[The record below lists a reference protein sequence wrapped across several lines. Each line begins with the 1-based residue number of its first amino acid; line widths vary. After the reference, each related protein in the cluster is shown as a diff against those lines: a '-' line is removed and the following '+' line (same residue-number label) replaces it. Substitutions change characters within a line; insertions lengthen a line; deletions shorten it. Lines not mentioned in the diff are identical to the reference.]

1 MKFHVI
7 DHNVRITPKAETMAY
22 LRKDNWNDFSF
33 QTLFRLEVVEK
44 RKKIDIGFVKIAF
57 QGQTTS
63 IPTHKKLEST
73 FTELSSS
80 FFSLGESIDYYEN
93 LKKLSPQSKKAILN
107 ALNDIANKPEIID
120 EIRDE
125 EVLKTSLLRDYS
137 LATVKGEFSRSIQGQ
152 PELTN
157 FNFSFIRSETRE
169 VDSVE
174 LDFFVNKK
182 AKPAT
187 NIHALIGRNG
197 SGKTTILNGIIS
209 TITNTDSDTS
219 CALYEK
225 VGRKKTPIPQDY
237 FSSLVSVSFSAFD
250 PFTPPKDQPDPS
262 KGTCYFYIGLKDAEN
277 ESKLRS
283 IDDLRLDFI
292 KSLVNCFRKR
302 GKRRLWKDTI
312 SKLNSDENFEQMNLE
327 SMYSDYV
334 DLKSETEGQVDSRLF
349 RAKLLDKVLPTLSSL
364 SSGHSIVLF
373 TLTQL
378 VAKTEE
384 KTLVLIDEPEGHL
397 HPPLLSAF
405 LRALS
410 DLLFDRNA
418 VAIIATHSPVVLQEI
433 PKRSVWVVNRVGN
446 TVDPYRPKQETFGE
460 NVGVLTREIF
470 GLEVI
475 KSGYHQLLKESVADG
490 RKSYDQIIEQYNDRL
505 GLEGRA
511 VLKAL
516 ILQRDK
522 ALDS

>member
-7 DHNVRITPKAETMAY
+7 ERSERIPLTAQTVAY

-44 RKKIDIGFVKIAF
+44 QKKIDIGLVKIAF
-57 QGQTTS
+57 REQTTTT
-63 IPTHKKLEST
+63 PTYHKLNDT
-73 FTELSSS
+73 FTELTND
-80 FFSLGESIDYYEN
+80 FFSLGESADYYQN
-93 LKKLSPQSKKAILN
+93 LKSLTPQTKKTVLT
-107 ALNDIANKPEIID
+107 ALNDLANNPDVINQ
-120 EIRDE
+120 IRDE
-125 EVLKTSLLRDYS
+125 EVLKTSLLRDHS
-137 LATVKGEFSRSIQGQ
+137 LTTVKGEFSRIILDQ
-152 PELTN
+152 PKLTN
-157 FNFSFIRSETRE
+157 FKFTFSRTKSEEMGGIELNFNVDKETNPP
-169 VDSVE
+169 S
-174 LDFFVNKK
+174 
-182 AKPAT
+182 

-209 TITNTDSDTS
+209 TITGTNCEPNCT
-219 CALYEK
+219 LYER
-225 VGRKKTPIPQDY
+225 VRRKKIPISQDY

-250 PFTPPKDQPDPS
+250 PFTPPKDQPNPS
-262 KGTCYFYIGLKDAEN
+262 KGTCYFYIGLQDPDN
-277 ESKLRS
+277 ERRLRS
-283 IDDLRLDFI
+283 IDDLRHDFI

-302 GKRRLWKDTI
+302 SKRQLWKDTI
-312 SKLNSDENFEQMNLE
+312 CKLNSDENFEQMNLR

-334 DLKSETEGQVDSRLF
+334 DLKRETEGQVDSRVF
-349 RAKLLDKVLPTLSSL
+349 RAKLLDLVLPKLNSL

-410 DLLFDRNA
+410 DLLFNLNA

-433 PKRSVWVVNRVGN
+433 PKRSVWVINRVGK
-446 TVDPYRPKQETFGE
+446 TVEPYRPEHETFGE

-470 GLEVI
+470 RLEV
-475 KSGYHQLLKESVADG
+475 KNSGYHQLLKDSVGEGGTYDNILESY
-490 RKSYDQIIEQYNDRL
+490 KNRL

-511 VLKAL
+511 ILKAL
-516 ILQRDK
+516 ILKRDK
-522 ALDS
+522 DID